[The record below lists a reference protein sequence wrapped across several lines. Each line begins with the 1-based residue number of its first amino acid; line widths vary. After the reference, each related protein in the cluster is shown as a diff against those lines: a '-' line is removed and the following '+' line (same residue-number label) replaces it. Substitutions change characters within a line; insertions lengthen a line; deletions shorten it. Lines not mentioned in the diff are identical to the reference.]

1 MPPCSAGTHAQKS
14 STVLN
19 LVTRRRLACHILLLS
34 FLKNH
39 SAHLGGGKGGH
50 QPGWSPPQI
59 PLLVLGEAPHS
70 QPPSLYL
77 FCRGCLPRLSAR
89 SSSCC

>member
-1 MPPCSAGTHAQKS
+1 MYSLQQRHTESNERRCPTDTQIPRPQTSWSGDGTHAQKS

-39 SAHLGGGKGGH
+39 RAHLKDNRAV
-50 QPGWSPPQI
+50 S
-59 PLLVLGEAPHS
+59 
-70 QPPSLYL
+70 
-77 FCRGCLPRLSAR
+77 
-89 SSSCC
+89 